1 MNENEIPSTY
11 RIREEL
17 VDLVTR
23 DLLGPANGPEEIVTD
38 EQVFDRY
45 ILGLIAPKGEPVVL
59 PEDEAKVENDPN
71 AVEEES
77 DKSPDQPTA
86 SDVVTLRP
94 TSIGL
99 TFSMD
104 ADAAS
109 FIIQAKWGTYI
120 SSYTEVEEDG
130 HVIQKPAWQRVPH
143 EFLSEPILL
152 KKGAVKKIYPDED
165 VNVYIQGMIR
175 QRADCW
181 IVTLF
186 LVNGQ
191 QDAKG
196 KGKSAY
202 WLFQPEL
209 CVYEPTHAAVFC
221 NKLQANLENEDEE
234 DKAMKMLYRKEVEFA
249 VGHGTAVHV
258 EISKDAFDKAIEIK
272 TVSAPIYQLAAVE
285 RPDAEKYP
293 ELADLTVDM
302 KLLSE
307 KSQDELKQALEP
319 LVNAYRGWIGSLESQ
334 LLNPSD
340 DLKPYV
346 QQAYASIDSCKRNL
360 ARIQAGID
368 TLMKDSDAAQ
378 AFRFC
383 NQAMHSQRIHTLYTD
398 ELKKNA
404 DIKIESLDI
413 PKNRS
418 WYPFQLAFIL
428 LNIPSLTNPFLDE
441 RSNPTQ
447 AIADVLW
454 FPTGGGKTEAYL
466 GLTAYTLAMRR
477 LQGQIGDVDG
487 SAGVAVL
494 MRYTLRML
502 TLQQFER
509 AAALI
514 CACEEIR
521 RADPGTWGNEPFR
534 IGLWVGQ
541 KSTPNTTDNSEEI
554 IKRFK
559 KATNIYNDG
568 SSPHQLSHCPWCGSE
583 IDPQRDIVVETFKN
597 GQCRT
602 FVYCPNG
609 HCHFSK
615 RNAPKEGL
623 PIIVVDEEI
632 YRRVPS
638 LLISTVDK
646 FAQMPWK
653 GESQA
658 IFGRVN
664 GYCERHGYRT
674 PSTEDTDS
682 HTANPAKGLA
692 AAKTKT
698 VSRLRPPDLIIQDEL
713 HLINGPLGT
722 MVGLYETVVDGLC
735 SWEYNGK
742 TVRPKVIASSAT
754 IRKAPGQVHNLY
766 LRQANI
772 FPPSG
777 LEAGDNFFSYQTPA
791 SEEKPGRLYMAV
803 CAPGVRQ
810 KAVML
815 RTYITTL
822 AAGQY
827 LYDKYGAAA
836 DPYLTL
842 VGYFNAIRDLGGMRR
857 ALEDSVTSRLRR
869 MSQRG
874 LADRHMTVEDI
885 KELTSRMSAS
895 EIPEVLDRLKEPFV
909 PWNPDKKAK
918 KNSDDKKKKHI
929 DTVLCTNM
937 ISVGVDVPRLGM
949 MVVDAQPK
957 YTSEYIQATSRVGR
971 RHPGIVFMV
980 YNWAR
985 PRDMSHYERFEHYHA
1000 TLYKEVEALTV
1011 TPFTPRALDRGLS
1024 GVLVSLLRLNG
1035 FALNENKTAGNID
1048 TNSEEVQTIVNL
1060 ISKRAAN
1067 VMQDVNVESDVRKE
1081 LKNRLDSWAKQAKI
1095 LKSSGSLL
1103 GYKSAK
1109 GTPPAIALLHD
1120 PSEMKND
1127 KFDCLTSMRDV
1138 ESTINVMLLEQKP
1151 MNEED

>member
-1 MNENEIPSTY
+1 M
-11 RIREEL
+11 
-17 VDLVTR
+17 
-23 DLLGPANGPEEIVTD
+23 
-38 EQVFDRY
+38 
-45 ILGLIAPKGEPVVL
+45 IAPKGSPVIL
-59 PEDEAKVENDPN
+59 PEEEANNENDPQ
-71 AVEEES
+71 AVEDIDEF
-77 DKSPDQPTA
+77 PDETHS

-104 ADAAS
+104 PDAES
-109 FIIQAKWGTYI
+109 FCIHAEWGTYTRI
-120 SSYTEVEEDG
+120 AIDVEEDDQ
-130 HVIQKPAWQRVPH
+130 IKQKPAWQRIPH
-143 EFLSEPILL
+143 QFTSEPIPL
-152 KKGAVKKIYPDED
+152 KKGAITKIYPEED
-165 VNVYIQGMIR
+165 VDVYFQGMIR
-175 QRADCW
+175 QREDSW

-191 QDAKG
+191 NEPAG
-196 KGKSAY
+196 KGRSAY
-202 WLFQPEL
+202 WLFQPEIR
-209 CVYEPTHAAVFC
+209 VYAPNHEAVFC
-221 NKLQANLENEDEE
+221 NKLQNRLENEDEE
-234 DKAMKMLYRKEVEFA
+234 DQVMKMLYRKDVEFA
-249 VGHGTAVHV
+249 VGHSTAVHAEISETIFDRAV
-258 EISKDAFDKAIEIK
+258 EIRTI
-272 TVSAPIYQLAAVE
+272 SAPVYELAAAE

-293 ELADLTVDM
+293 ELANLIVDM
-302 KLLSE
+302 KVLSE
-307 KSQDELKQALEP
+307 LETNELKPALEP
-319 LVNAYRGWIGSLESQ
+319 LIYAYRGWIESLEER
-334 LLNPSD
+334 LDHPSD
-340 DLKPYV
+340 DLRPYR
-346 QQAYASIDSCKRNL
+346 QQAYASISNCKKNL
-360 ARIQAGID
+360 NRIQAGIN
-368 TLMKDSDAAQ
+368 TLAKDQQAAK
-378 AFRFC
+378 AFQFC
-383 NQAMHSQRIHTLYTD
+383 NRAMHQQRIHTLYT
-398 ELKKNA
+398 EALKKDPNV
-404 DIKIESLDI
+404 DITTLDI

-514 CACEEIR
+514 CACEVIR
-521 RADPGTWGNEPFR
+521 RGEPAVWGEEPFR

-541 KSTPNTTDNSEEI
+541 KSTPNSTNHSAEI
-554 IKRFK
+554 IK
-559 KATNIYNDG
+559 NIKNSSSGSKDG
-568 SSPHQLSHCPWCGSE
+568 SSPHQLSHCPWCGAE
-583 IDPQRDIVVETFKN
+583 LDPQRDIVVETFKD

-615 RNAPKEGL
+615 KLSPKEGL
-623 PIIVVDEEI
+623 PVIVVDEEI

-682 HTANPAKGLA
+682 HTANQTKGLTS
-692 AAKTKT
+692 AKTIN

-735 SWEYNGK
+735 NWEYNGK

-754 IRKAPGQVHNLY
+754 IRKAPSQVHNLY

-772 FPPSG
+772 FPPNG
-777 LEAGDNFFSYQTPA
+777 LEASDNFFSYQVKPT
-791 SEEKPGRLYMAV
+791 EENPGRLYMGI

-822 AAGQY
+822 AAGQL
-827 LYDKYGAAA
+827 LYEKYGSAA
-836 DPYLTL
+836 DPYMTL

-869 MSQRG
+869 MDQRG
-874 LADRHMTVEDI
+874 LANRHMNVEDI
-885 KELTSRMSAS
+885 NELTSRMSAS
-895 EIPEVLDRLKEPFV
+895 EIPVVLDRLNEPYV
-909 PWNPDKKAK
+909 PWDPNKKSSK
-918 KNSDDKKKKHI
+918 KKDEDKKKKHI

-971 RHPGIVFMV
+971 RYPGIVFMV
-980 YNWAR
+980 YNWSR

-1035 FALNENKTAGNID
+1035 FDLNENKTAGNMD
-1048 TNSEEVQTIVNL
+1048 KNSKEVQDIINL

-1067 VMQDVNVESDVRKE
+1067 VMQDVNVENDVRKE
-1081 LKNRLDSWAKQAKI
+1081 LQSRLDNWSKQAQI

-1103 GYKSAK
+1103 GYKTAK
-1109 GTPPAIALLHD
+1109 GNPPAIGLLHD
-1120 PSEMKND
+1120 PAEMKND

-1138 ESTINVMLLEQKP
+1138 EGTINVILHQQNP
-1151 MNEED
+1151 MDDDEEED